1 MPRSRAYQDTGVS
14 AYKTQDDL
22 DSLISRYGV
31 QVTRWT
37 NFPDLIRFEFQ
48 LNRVGYRV
56 DVPVPPGRDAKE
68 RDQLRRE
75 KARVLFYYMKAKMTA
90 AESGVAD
97 LAHEF
102 LSFMITG
109 TDRVFFQDVDDAMQ
123 QGARSLPLGQDS
135 PLLTEGKGD
144 NPGVD

>member
-14 AYKTQDDL
+14 AHKTQDDL
-22 DSLISRYGV
+22 DSLISRYGI

-48 LNRVGYRV
+48 LNRRGYRV
-56 DVPVPPGRDAKE
+56 DVPVPPGRDAKR

-102 LSFMITG
+102 LPFMITG
-109 TDRVFFQDVDDAMQ
+109 TERVFFQEVDDAMER
-123 QGARSLPLGQDS
+123 GLRSLSLGQDS
-135 PLLTEGKGD
+135 PLLLEGRED
-144 NPGVD
+144 SD